1 MVSEKKLRR
10 RKAESKSARE
20 VNAFASYSGDQAK
33 NMTWKQKKVATKG
46 IGHGSSKLGTGS
58 KMNSKTANIL
68 KQKNKKQP
76 LLNSFDHS
84 AGTLIN
90 L

>member
-1 MVSEKKLRR
+1 
-10 RKAESKSARE
+10 
-20 VNAFASYSGDQAK
+20 
-33 NMTWKQKKVATKG
+33 MTWKQKKVATKG

-68 KQKNKKQP
+68 KKKNKKWP
-76 LLNSFDHS
+76 LPNSFDHS

>member
-1 MVSEKKLRR
+1 
-10 RKAESKSARE
+10 
-20 VNAFASYSGDQAK
+20 
-33 NMTWKQKKVATKG
+33 MTWKQKKVATKG

-68 KQKNKKQP
+68 KKKNKKQP